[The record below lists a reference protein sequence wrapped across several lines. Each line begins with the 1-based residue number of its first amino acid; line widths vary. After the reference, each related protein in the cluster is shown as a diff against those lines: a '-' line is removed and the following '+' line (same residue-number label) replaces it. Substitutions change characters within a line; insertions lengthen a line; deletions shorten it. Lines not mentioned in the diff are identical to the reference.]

1 MKRVYIRILVF
12 YIGGTAIIGLLV
24 PSNDSRLNLKD
35 QNAAASPF
43 VLAIS
48 HAGIRVLPSV
58 SYSHPYIH
66 ITFFTL
72 EHLQVVN
79 AAILT
84 SAWSAASSDL
94 YTSSRALCE

>member
-35 QNAAASPF
+35 QDAAASPF

-58 SYSHPYIH
+58 SYSHLYVH
-66 ITFFTL
+66 ITFFIHPRTFADC
-72 EHLQVVN
+72 QRCDIDVRMVCC
-79 AAILT
+79 IQ
-84 SAWSAASSDL
+84 
-94 YTSSRALCE
+94 